1 MMTRWLFSAPLLL
14 LAGCSGGSDGTDGN
28 DDKAPAAEEQAADA
42 PAGPS
47 QNAPAQ
53 PAPAAGGASD
63 ADLAYV
69 ADPSVAPPK
78 APEAGVGIGVQ
89 AIPVAIRG
97 RWALKAEDCGA
108 RPGTDLTALVID
120 AKTLRFFESA
130 GDLAR
135 VRDRDAN
142 RIVADYKF
150 SGEGQQ
156 WDRLMLLGLA
166 DGGKTLVRR
175 DYGDG
180 AAPDAMRYTRC
191 A

>member
-14 LAGCSGGSDGTDGN
+14 LAGCSGGSDDTDN
-28 DDKAPAAEEQAADA
+28 KAPTAQEQAADT

-47 QNAPAQ
+47 QNAP
-53 PAPAAGGASD
+53 
-63 ADLAYV
+63 
-69 ADPSVAPPK
+69 
-78 APEAGVGIGVQ
+78 
-89 AIPVAIRG
+89 
-97 RWALKAEDCGA
+97 DCGA

>member
-14 LAGCSGGSDGTDGN
+14 LAGCSGGSDDTDN
-28 DDKAPAAEEQAADA
+28 KAPTAQEQAADT

-47 QNAPAQ
+47 QNAPA
-53 PAPAAGGASD
+53 PGGASD
-63 ADLAYV
+63 ADLTYV
-69 ADPSVAPPK
+69 ADLSVAPPK
-78 APEAGVGIGVQ
+78 APEPGVGIGGQ

>member
-14 LAGCSGGSDGTDGN
+14 LAGCSGGSDDTDN
-28 DDKAPAAEEQAADA
+28 KAPTAQEQAADT

-53 PAPAAGGASD
+53 PAPAPGGASD
-63 ADLAYV
+63 ADLTYV

-78 APEAGVGIGVQ
+78 APEAGVGIGGQ

-150 SGEGQQ
+150 SGEGED
-156 WDRLMLLGLA
+156 WDRLMQLTVE

-175 DYGDG
+175 DYGEG
-180 AAPDAMRYTRC
+180 AEPGPMRYSRC

>member
-14 LAGCSGGSDGTDGN
+14 LAGCSGGSDGTD
-28 DDKAPAAEEQAADA
+28 DKAPAAEEQAADT

-78 APEAGVGIGVQ
+78 MPEPGVGIGEQ

-97 RWALKAEDCGA
+97 LGALKAEDCGA

-135 VRDRDAN
+135 VRDRDVN

-166 DGGKTLVRR
+166 DGGKTGGRR
-175 DYGDG
+175 DYGEG
-180 AAPDAMRYTRC
+180 AAADAMRYTRC